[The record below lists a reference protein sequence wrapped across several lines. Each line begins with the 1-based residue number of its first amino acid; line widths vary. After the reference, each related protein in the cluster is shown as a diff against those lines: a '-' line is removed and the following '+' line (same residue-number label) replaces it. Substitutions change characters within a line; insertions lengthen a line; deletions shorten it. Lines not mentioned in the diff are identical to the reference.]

1 MASPAHCFYCFEC
14 LYSSF
19 KGTDPPSL
27 AVVKELW
34 EAFESSKELLASADY
49 EDSTDYFEND
59 QNKGIRPSAAVN
71 GGRSEAPDDTSEESD
86 DGIMTGLAPQK
97 AQLRSISRLQGNSS
111 SHSPHSSNLSTP
123 SALSNSSSRSVL
135 TSASSMTSIS
145 ERASSSFS
153 RTKGV
158 APGLQTDNA
167 DIAYPLFVTWNTL
180 SSSGHKSLRGCI
192 GTFEPQELEAGL
204 KSYALTSAFGD
215 TRFTPIPASLLPSLS
230 CSLTLLSSF
239 ETCSDTLD
247 WTLGKHGIRIS
258 FTHRGRRLGA
268 TYLPDVAVE
277 QGWTKEETMESLMR
291 KAGWEGYS
299 SSSGGKASRAFLRGG
314 LSSASK
320 ANNAV
325 QKPWEEVSEFK
336 TVRYQGLKASASYVE
351 WQKWRKWVG
360 SSSDRRELLESGM

>member
-1 MASPAHCFYCFEC
+1 MASTAHCFYCFEC

-27 AVVKELW
+27 SVVKELW

-71 GGRSEAPDDTSEESD
+71 APDYTSEESD
-86 DGIMTGLAPQK
+86 DGVMTGLAPQK

-111 SHSPHSSNLSTP
+111 SNSPHSSNLSTP

-145 ERASSSFS
+145 ERTSSSFS
-153 RTKGV
+153 ETKGV
-158 APGLQTDNA
+158 AAGLQTDNA

-204 KSYALTSAFGD
+204 KSYALT
-215 TRFTPIPASLLPSLS
+215 
-230 CSLTLLSSF
+230 
-239 ETCSDTLD
+239 SDTLD

-291 KAGWEGYS
+291 KAGWEGCS

-325 QKPWEEVSEFK
+325 KKPWEEVSEFK
-336 TVRYQGLKASASYVE
+336 TVRYQGLKASASYAE

-360 SSSDRRELLESGM
+360 SSSDRQGLLESGM